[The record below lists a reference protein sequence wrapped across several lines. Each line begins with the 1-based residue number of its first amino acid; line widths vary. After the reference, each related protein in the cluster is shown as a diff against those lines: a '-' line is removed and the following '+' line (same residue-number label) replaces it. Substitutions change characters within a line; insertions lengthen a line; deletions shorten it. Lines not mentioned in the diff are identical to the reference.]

1 MDTKIF
7 VIDHPTKKENY
18 LVHAC
23 LEGPEA
29 GVYYR
34 GIGKIINNNYAII
47 ELPDYVEYLATDLTV
62 QITQIYDEKF
72 DKIIVNNFTLK
83 SSRVKNNKF
92 SVFGENCEFF
102 WIVHGKRN
110 SIKVEPAKS
119 FTQIKGSGPYKW
131 ITSKLVSGFK
141 I

>member
-47 ELPDYVEYLATDLTV
+47 ELPDYWDGLIDPETITV
-62 QITQIYDEKF
+62 TLTQISYTQDLIVDGIEWG
-72 DKIIVNNFTLK
+72 KIIVRADQDATTFEIYA
-83 SSRVKNNKF
+83 S
-92 SVFGENCEFF
+92 
-102 WIVHGKRN
+102 
-110 SIKVEPAKS
+110 
-119 FTQIKGSGPYKW
+119 
-131 ITSKLVSGFK
+131 
-141 I
+141 